1 MTMLQT
7 AISELGVTEGKGAK
21 NNPRVLK
28 YHNVTGEWSQ
38 DSVPWCGSFIAWNAK
53 ENGIQFDKWK
63 AARARYWITD
73 WVTSGYGK
81 LIKNPVPGAIGVI
94 PRGSANSGQGHV
106 FMFHRWVDKAA
117 GVFEAIGGNQ
127 SSKDNTGALQD
138 GAVTIQKFNVSD
150 VLGWAWPVKV
160 PLPVANQPYRK
171 SGVIQGAS
179 ATGITGGALI
189 AANAPALAEA
199 VQKADSASSTGTIL
213 GALAGAIIIGAA
225 VWIIVSRINGART
238 ERRLQQEG

>member
-21 NNPRVLK
+21 NNPRVLM

-38 DSVPWCGSFIAWNAK
+38 DSVAWCGSFVAWNAK
-53 ENGIQFDKWK
+53 QNGIQFSKWK

-73 WVTSGYGK
+73 WITEGYGK
-81 LIKNPVPGAIGVI
+81 LLKTPVPGAIGVI
-94 PRGSANSGQGHV
+94 PRGGSASQGHV
-106 FMFHRWVDKAA
+106 FFFHRWVDKQA
-117 GVFEAIGGNQ
+117 GVFEAVGGNQ
-127 SSKDNTGALQD
+127 SSKDEAGKLQD
-138 GAVTIQKFNVSD
+138 GAVTIQKFHAKD
-150 VLGWAWPVKV
+150 VIGWAWPVKV
-160 PLPVANQPYRK
+160 PLPTANQPYRK

-189 AANAPALAEA
+189 VANAPALAEA

-225 VWIIVSRINGART
+225 VWIIVARINGART
-238 ERRLQQEG
+238 ERKVQQEA